1 MTVELTTKTLL
12 VLMPQNQNQR
22 VTSAVISTR
31 LLVRL
36 GTRQNQPMCILMAQ
50 YSYNIVG
57 GIRHMILV
65 VSCFAR
71 GSGLVYVFSW
81 WSWLHF

>member
-1 MTVELTTKTLL
+1 MGKHATKSKSA
-12 VLMPQNQNQR
+12 
-22 VTSAVISTR
+22 VTSAVTSTR

-36 GTRQNQPMCILMAQ
+36 GTRQNEPTCTLIAQ

-57 GIRHMILV
+57 GIRHVILV
-65 VSCFAR
+65 VSRFAR

-81 WSWLHF
+81 WS